1 MSTPSPYEILGV
13 APTASMEDIKVAY
26 RRAARATHPDLGG
39 SEEKFKEVQR
49 AFQQLNEM
57 ASPLGYEQTFQAPGN
72 APRAG
77 FSARPFDERLRKS
90 PQQPKAQLPTEYVP
104 PFSDT
109 SFTLLDKK
117 VCEQRVHGEPRKRG
131 LFSNRARLIREAQT
145 INLLS
150 KNVLNIL
157 PAARLVNGLRSPASG
172 HYDHVLFAG
181 YRMAVINTMTLPDGY
196 YSFDGNVLRHGNK
209 LTQPPQFSI
218 SGLQRQFM
226 QMNVVAFTLVLS
238 SNGNHHEPVIE
249 YRRNADPTL
258 ASTPNVL
265 NAAGLMRELKL
276 FLGSGPSP
284 NVVDRLALAQLREAM
299 Y

>member
-13 APTASMEDIKVAY
+13 TPSASVEEIKIAY

-57 ASPLGYEQTFQAPGN
+57 ATPLSHEQTFQTPGN

-77 FSARPFDERLRKS
+77 FSARPFDERLRKT
-90 PQQPKAQLPTEYVP
+90 PQQPKAQLPTEFVP
-104 PFSDT
+104 PLSDQ
-109 SFTLLDKK
+109 SFTLLDRARS
-117 VCEQRVHGEPRKRG
+117 EQRIHGEPRKRG
-131 LFSNRARLIREAQT
+131 LFSNNSRMIREANT
-145 INLLS
+145 VNLLS
-150 KNVLNIL
+150 KNVLNVL
-157 PAARLVNGLRSPASG
+157 PAARLINGLRSPHSG
-172 HYDHVLFAG
+172 NYDHVMLAG

-209 LTQPPQFSI
+209 LTQPPQFAI
-218 SGLQRQFM
+218 SGLQRRFM
-226 QMNVVAFTLVLS
+226 HMNVMAFTLVLS
-238 SNGNHHEPVIE
+238 ANGNHHEPVIE

-265 NAAGLMRELKL
+265 NAAGLVRELKL

>member
-13 APTASMEDIKVAY
+13 APTASLEEIKIAY

-39 SEEKFKEVQR
+39 SEDKFKEVQR
-49 AFQQLNEM
+49 AFQQLNDL
-57 ASPLGYEQTFQAPGN
+57 AAPLDYEQSFPAPGN

-77 FSARPFDERLRKS
+77 FSARPFDERLCKS

-104 PFSDT
+104 PLSE
-109 SFTLLDKK
+109 SSLALPDKK
-117 VCEQRVHGEPRKRG
+117 ICEQRVHGEPRKRG
-131 LFSNRARLIREAQT
+131 LFSNRSRLLREAQT
-145 INLLS
+145 INLLA
-150 KNVLNIL
+150 KNVMNIL

-218 SGLQRQFM
+218 SGMQRQFM

-238 SNGNHHEPVIE
+238 ANGNHHEPVIE

-265 NAAGLMRELKL
+265 NAAGLIRELKL

-284 NVVDRLALAQLREAM
+284 NVVDRLALAKLREAM

>member
-13 APTASMEDIKVAY
+13 ASTASMEEIKVAY

-39 SEEKFKEVQR
+39 SEDKFKEVQR
-49 AFQQLNEM
+49 AFQQIND
-57 ASPLGYEQTFQAPGN
+57 AATPLSHEQTFQTPGN

-77 FSARPFDERLRKS
+77 FSAKPFDERLRKS

-104 PFSDT
+104 PFSVD
-109 SFTLLDKK
+109 SFDLLDPKI
-117 VCEQRVHGEPRKRG
+117 CQQRIHGEPRKRG
-131 LFSNRARLIREAQT
+131 LFSNRARLFREAQS

-150 KNVLNIL
+150 KNLLNVL
-157 PAARLVNGLRSPASG
+157 PAARLVNGLRSPSSG
-172 HYDHVLFAG
+172 YYDHVLFAG

-196 YSFDGNVLRHGNK
+196 YSFDGHVLRHGNK

-226 QMNVVAFTLVLS
+226 QMNVVSFTLVLS
-238 SNGNHHEPVIE
+238 ANGNYHEPVIE

-265 NAAGLMRELKL
+265 NAAGLIRELKL

-284 NVVDRLALAQLREAM
+284 NVVDRVALARLREAM

>member
-26 RRAARATHPDLGG
+26 RKAARATHPDLGG
-39 SEEKFKEVQR
+39 SEEMFKEVQR
-49 AFQQLNEM
+49 AFQQLNDL
-57 ASPLGYEQTFQAPGN
+57 ATPLDHEQTFQTPGN

-90 PQQPKAQLPTEYVP
+90 PQQLKAQLPTEYVP
-104 PFSDT
+104 PFSDMT
-109 SFTLLDKK
+109 FASLDRKLS
-117 VCEQRVHGEPRKRG
+117 EQRVHGEPRKRG
-131 LFSNRARLIREAQT
+131 LFSNRSRLIREAQT

-150 KNVLNIL
+150 KNVLNVL
-157 PAARLVNGLRSPASG
+157 PAARMVNGLRAPASG

-181 YRMAVINTMTLPDGY
+181 YRMAVINTMTLPEGY

-209 LTQPPQFSI
+209 LTQPPQFSTA
-218 SGLQRQFM
+218 GLQRQFM
-226 QMNVVAFTLVLS
+226 QMNVVSFTLVIS
-238 SNGNHHEPVIE
+238 ANGNHHEPVIE
-249 YRRNADPTL
+249 YHRNADPTL

-265 NAAGLMRELKL
+265 NAAGLIRELKL

-284 NVVDRLALAQLREAM
+284 NVVDRQALAQLREAM